1 MDFKMDYDVP
11 KEMSKN
17 KNKSDRIL
25 NDFAGVDGL
34 SSVLD
39 QTLDLIDSENMEV
52 LCKTLPTYVEK
63 FSSDKDNMDRINSD
77 SFSEDLPQ
85 LDYAQTLQKL
95 KIFYIPSIWGDT
107 ILFETYNSLNIFLEG
122 ILSMKKSDHR
132 TSVDEVLNLA
142 NKVMILLD
150 DFDENENFIPP
161 NQEYFNKLKRM
172 KWNKKA
178 NKLLEN
184 IFDIYTKI
192 SDMIIETPVIDSHM
206 KFLTNSRF
214 CLIFLTACSAINSNN
229 SKMEVENVIHA
240 YKTYYKIL
248 DANINDLL

>member
-1 MDFKMDYDVP
+1 MAVKIDYDIP

-17 KNKSDRIL
+17 KRKGNKIL
-25 NDFAGVDGL
+25 NEFNDVEGL
-34 SSVLD
+34 SIVLD
-39 QTLDLIDSENMEV
+39 QTLDLIDSKNMEV
-52 LCKTLPTYVEK
+52 LCKNLIPYVEK

-77 SFSEDLPQ
+77 SFSKDLPQ
-85 LDYAQTLQKL
+85 LDYAQTLERFKF
-95 KIFYIPSIWGDT
+95 IYIPSIWGDT
-107 ILFETYNSLNIFLEG
+107 ILFESYNSLNVFLEG

-132 TSVDEVLNLA
+132 TNVDEVLNLS

-150 DFDENENFIPP
+150 DFDKNENFIPP
-161 NQEYFNKLKRM
+161 NQEYFNKLKNM

-178 NKLLEN
+178 NKLLEK
-184 IFDIYTKI
+184 IFDIYNDI
-192 SDMIIETPVIDSHM
+192 SDMIIETPVIGSHRR
-206 KFLTNSRF
+206 FRTNSRF